1 MRTRLTA
8 SAAVLL
14 LAASAG
20 CASAGSSVNT
30 TAASSAPSAAR
41 SASAS
46 AAKPAAKPAGVGDS
60 IGVTGF
66 GGEKLTVQL
75 VELFPDA
82 KGADE
87 FTQAGSGK
95 QFYAVQLRI
104 TNTGSKAYSDSPDN
118 CVVLRDA
125 SGQQFRSDLSNV
137 TAGQS
142 FGSVNLAAGDSVLGV
157 VVFQVPVGD
166 KPVKA
171 QFTPDSGMADST
183 AQWNLP

>member
-1 MRTRLTA
+1 MRTRTA
-8 SAAVLL
+8 LPAAVLL

-20 CASAGSSVNT
+20 CASTGSSVNT
-30 TAASSAPSAAR
+30 TAASSAPSVTPV
-41 SASAS
+41 ASS
-46 AAKPAAKPAGVGDS
+46 PSKPAAKPAQVGDS
-60 IGVTGF
+60 VGVTGF

-75 VELFPDA
+75 VKVFPDA

-87 FTQAGSGK
+87 FTSPDSGK

-104 TNTGSKAYSDSPDN
+104 TNAGSKAYSDSPDN
-118 CVVLRDA
+118 CVVLRDT
-125 SGQQFRSDLSNV
+125 SGQQFQSDLSNV

-166 KPVKA
+166 KPVKV

-183 AQWNLP
+183 AQWNLS